1 MSDSRHREF
10 ITFLSSEDVIEKAN
24 ESLEGK
30 SWIPLIE
37 TSNAALISL
46 KTPMV
51 ATLFKRLFD
60 TKYAFIY
67 RSIEG
72 QLISASSENTVA
84 LVETLVLAATERP
97 VFEESFMSFL
107 DFFKEAP
114 QILERIV
121 VHYANRIVNQS
132 DSFVTG
138 LRDLKILY
146 EKVRRR
152 AEQFGVNLP
161 LSEFV
166 SSVFGLDTTLLPL
179 IESDLVDFLAK
190 FPPTEEGV
198 FRFLDNQI
206 KLAVGEY
213 DESSVEIQLS
223 RLETIIRE
231 IKRYCSTFM
240 KWLTVPDNLFI
251 AFLERGIRKHGTLA
265 TWLEGIKEARTEY
278 GLCQSHWE
286 EARKWY
292 FEKIS
297 ARILPSFQKSMAGWA
312 CWTIVEERQIKEP
325 LAHAGETMRYSARR
339 SEFRIIKAEESGG
352 VYVLCSI
359 DELTVSSLGLM
370 KAGRNFPF
378 NSIRTQLEEL
388 KLSREAFLD
397 SKDALFVGYTWKYLL
412 PGGGPDKEAKNNERI
427 ECFNYYVVTVSATGF
442 GVPLIKL
449 FFAKEESART
459 FIEFL
464 REARVMSTW
473 KEYPQN
479 GLPASLKAKQ
489 KNRLEYQNESNAE
502 DKDQKTVEDLIIER
516 LIEEDA
522 EEESEGPE
530 VPETKNKPISIDLL
544 EKINSLHYELE
555 WTVKRMNEI
564 EWNYCFPELDTAEL
578 GRVNLPE
585 MPEERDGFKELEEK
599 IESLAGK
606 ARKTVFRI
614 LSSEPE
620 REYTLQ
626 ELGLTF
632 WSVFVVAPKI
642 TSGGKPLIEVISGD
656 VPKLVWGTNF
666 DEETRD
672 LLRAR
677 FASEE

>member
-46 KTPMV
+46 KTPLV

-121 VHYANRIVNQS
+121 VHYANRIVNLS

-489 KNRLEYQNESNAE
+489 KNRSEYQSESNAE

-530 VPETKNKPISIDLL
+530 VPETKKKPISADLL

-555 WTVKRMNEI
+555 WSVKRMNEI
-564 EWNYCFPELDTAEL
+564 EWNYCFPELDTAEF

>member
-359 DELTVSSLGLM
+359 DELIVSSLGLM

-489 KNRLEYQNESNAE
+489 KNRSEYQCESNAE

-564 EWNYCFPELDTAEL
+564 EWNYCFPELDTAEF

>member
-166 SSVFGLDTTLLPL
+166 SSVFGFDTTLLPL

-489 KNRLEYQNESNAE
+489 KNRSEYQSESNAE

-530 VPETKNKPISIDLL
+530 VPETKNKPISADLL

-555 WTVKRMNEI
+555 WSVKRMNEI

>member
-1 MSDSRHREF
+1 
-10 ITFLSSEDVIEKAN
+10 LSSEDVIEKAN

-489 KNRLEYQNESNAE
+489 KNRSEYQSESNAE

-530 VPETKNKPISIDLL
+530 VPETKNKPISADLL

-555 WTVKRMNEI
+555 WSVKRMNEI

>member
-1 MSDSRHREF
+1 
-10 ITFLSSEDVIEKAN
+10 LSSEDVIEKAN

-370 KAGRNFPF
+370 KGGRNFPF

-489 KNRLEYQNESNAE
+489 KNRSEYQSESNAE

-530 VPETKNKPISIDLL
+530 VPETKKKPISADLL

-555 WTVKRMNEI
+555 WSVKRMNEI

-620 REYTLQ
+620 REFTLQ

>member
-325 LAHAGETMRYSARR
+325 LAHAGETMRYSA
-339 SEFRIIKAEESGG
+339 
-352 VYVLCSI
+352 
-359 DELTVSSLGLM
+359 
-370 KAGRNFPF
+370 
-378 NSIRTQLEEL
+378 
-388 KLSREAFLD
+388 
-397 SKDALFVGYTWKYLL
+397 
-412 PGGGPDKEAKNNERI
+412 
-427 ECFNYYVVTVSATGF
+427 
-442 GVPLIKL
+442 
-449 FFAKEESART
+449 
-459 FIEFL
+459 
-464 REARVMSTW
+464 
-473 KEYPQN
+473 
-479 GLPASLKAKQ
+479 
-489 KNRLEYQNESNAE
+489 
-502 DKDQKTVEDLIIER
+502 
-516 LIEEDA
+516 
-522 EEESEGPE
+522 
-530 VPETKNKPISIDLL
+530 
-544 EKINSLHYELE
+544 
-555 WTVKRMNEI
+555 
-564 EWNYCFPELDTAEL
+564 
-578 GRVNLPE
+578 
-585 MPEERDGFKELEEK
+585 
-599 IESLAGK
+599 
-606 ARKTVFRI
+606 
-614 LSSEPE
+614 
-620 REYTLQ
+620 
-626 ELGLTF
+626 
-632 WSVFVVAPKI
+632 
-642 TSGGKPLIEVISGD
+642 
-656 VPKLVWGTNF
+656 
-666 DEETRD
+666 
-672 LLRAR
+672 
-677 FASEE
+677 

>member
-1 MSDSRHREF
+1 LSDSRHREF

-72 QLISASSENTVA
+72 QLVSASSESTVA
-84 LVETLVLAATERP
+84 LVETLILAATERP
-97 VFEESFMSFL
+97 VFDESFMSFL

-359 DELTVSSLGLM
+359 DELIVSSLGLM

-489 KNRLEYQNESNAE
+489 KNRSEYQCESNAE

>member
-166 SSVFGLDTTLLPL
+166 SSVFGFDTTLLPL

-464 REARVMSTW
+464 KEARVMSTW

-489 KNRLEYQNESNAE
+489 KNRSEYQSESNAE

-522 EEESEGPE
+522 EEESERPE
-530 VPETKNKPISIDLL
+530 VPETKKKPISADLL

-555 WTVKRMNEI
+555 WSVKRMNEI

>member
-46 KTPMV
+46 KTPLV

-72 QLISASSENTVA
+72 QLISASSESTVA

-489 KNRLEYQNESNAE
+489 KNRSEYQSESNAE

-530 VPETKNKPISIDLL
+530 VPETKKKPISADLL

-555 WTVKRMNEI
+555 WSVKRMNEI
-564 EWNYCFPELDTAEL
+564 EWNYCFPELDTAEF

>member
-489 KNRLEYQNESNAE
+489 KNRSEYQNESNAE

-530 VPETKNKPISIDLL
+530 VPETKKKPISADLL

-555 WTVKRMNEI
+555 WSAKRMNEI

>member
-370 KAGRNFPF
+370 KGGRNFPF

-489 KNRLEYQNESNAE
+489 KNRSEYQNESNAE

-530 VPETKNKPISIDLL
+530 VPETKKKPISADLL

-555 WTVKRMNEI
+555 WSVKRMNEI
-564 EWNYCFPELDTAEL
+564 EWNYCFPELDTAEF

>member
-72 QLISASSENTVA
+72 QLISASSESTVA

-370 KAGRNFPF
+370 KGGRNFPF

-489 KNRLEYQNESNAE
+489 KNRSEYQSESNAE

-530 VPETKNKPISIDLL
+530 VPETKKKPISADLL

-555 WTVKRMNEI
+555 WSVKRMNEI
-564 EWNYCFPELDTAEL
+564 EWNYCFPELDTAEF

>member
-1 MSDSRHREF
+1 LSDSRHREF

-72 QLISASSENTVA
+72 QLISASSESTVA

-97 VFEESFMSFL
+97 VFDESFMSFL

-359 DELTVSSLGLM
+359 DELIVSSLGLM

-489 KNRLEYQNESNAE
+489 KNRSEYQCESNAE

>member
-464 REARVMSTW
+464 KEARVMSTW

-489 KNRLEYQNESNAE
+489 KNRSEYQSESNAE

-530 VPETKNKPISIDLL
+530 VPETKKKPISADLL

-555 WTVKRMNEI
+555 WSVKRMNEI
-564 EWNYCFPELDTAEL
+564 EWNYCFPELDTAEF

>member
-370 KAGRNFPF
+370 KGGRNFPF

-489 KNRLEYQNESNAE
+489 KNRSEYQSESNAE

-530 VPETKNKPISIDLL
+530 VPETKKKPISADLL

-555 WTVKRMNEI
+555 WSVKRMNEI

-620 REYTLQ
+620 REFTLQ

>member
-121 VHYANRIVNQS
+121 VHYANRIVNLS

-489 KNRLEYQNESNAE
+489 KNRSEYQSESNAE

-530 VPETKNKPISIDLL
+530 VPETKKKPISADLL

-555 WTVKRMNEI
+555 WSVKRMNEI
-564 EWNYCFPELDTAEL
+564 EWNYCFPELDTAEF

>member
-489 KNRLEYQNESNAE
+489 KNRSEYQNESNAE

-530 VPETKNKPISIDLL
+530 VPETKKKPISADLL

-555 WTVKRMNEI
+555 WSVKRMNEI
-564 EWNYCFPELDTAEL
+564 EWNYCFPELDTAEF

>member
-1 MSDSRHREF
+1 
-10 ITFLSSEDVIEKAN
+10 LSSEDVIEKAN

-359 DELTVSSLGLM
+359 DELIVSSLGLM

-489 KNRLEYQNESNAE
+489 KNRSEYQNESNAE

-530 VPETKNKPISIDLL
+530 VPETKKKPISADLL

-555 WTVKRMNEI
+555 WSVKRMNEI

>member
-370 KAGRNFPF
+370 KGGRNFPF

-489 KNRLEYQNESNAE
+489 KNRSEYQSESNAE

-530 VPETKNKPISIDLL
+530 VPETKKKPISADLL

-555 WTVKRMNEI
+555 WSVKRMNEI

>member
-489 KNRLEYQNESNAE
+489 KNRSEYQSESNAE

-530 VPETKNKPISIDLL
+530 VPETKKKPISADLL

-555 WTVKRMNEI
+555 WSVKRMNEI
-564 EWNYCFPELDTAEL
+564 EWNYCFPELDTAEF

>member
-1 MSDSRHREF
+1 LSDSRHREF

-489 KNRLEYQNESNAE
+489 KNRSEYQSESNAE

-530 VPETKNKPISIDLL
+530 VPETKKKPISADLL

-555 WTVKRMNEI
+555 WSVKRMNEI

>member
-489 KNRLEYQNESNAE
+489 KNRSEYQSESNAE

-530 VPETKNKPISIDLL
+530 VPETKNKPISADLL

-555 WTVKRMNEI
+555 WSVKRMNEI
-564 EWNYCFPELDTAEL
+564 EWNYCFPELDTAEF

>member
-489 KNRLEYQNESNAE
+489 KNRSEYQSESNAE

-530 VPETKNKPISIDLL
+530 VPETKNKPISADLL

-555 WTVKRMNEI
+555 WSVKRMNEI

>member
-46 KTPMV
+46 KTPLV

-489 KNRLEYQNESNAE
+489 KNRSEYQSESNAE

-530 VPETKNKPISIDLL
+530 VPETKKKPISADLL

-555 WTVKRMNEI
+555 WSVKRMNEI

>member
-1 MSDSRHREF
+1 
-10 ITFLSSEDVIEKAN
+10 
-24 ESLEGK
+24 
-30 SWIPLIE
+30 
-37 TSNAALISL
+37 
-46 KTPMV
+46 
-51 ATLFKRLFD
+51 
-60 TKYAFIY
+60 
-67 RSIEG
+67 
-72 QLISASSENTVA
+72 
-84 LVETLVLAATERP
+84 
-97 VFEESFMSFL
+97 
-107 DFFKEAP
+107 
-114 QILERIV
+114 
-121 VHYANRIVNQS
+121 
-132 DSFVTG
+132 
-138 LRDLKILY
+138 
-146 EKVRRR
+146 
-152 AEQFGVNLP
+152 
-161 LSEFV
+161 
-166 SSVFGLDTTLLPL
+166 
-179 IESDLVDFLAK
+179 
-190 FPPTEEGV
+190 
-198 FRFLDNQI
+198 
-206 KLAVGEY
+206 
-213 DESSVEIQLS
+213 
-223 RLETIIRE
+223 
-231 IKRYCSTFM
+231 M

-359 DELTVSSLGLM
+359 DELIVSSLGLM

-489 KNRLEYQNESNAE
+489 KNRSEYQCESNAE

>member
-489 KNRLEYQNESNAE
+489 KNRSEYQNESNAE

-530 VPETKNKPISIDLL
+530 VPETKNKPISADLL

-555 WTVKRMNEI
+555 WSVKRMNEI
-564 EWNYCFPELDTAEL
+564 EWNYCFPELDTAEF

>member
-166 SSVFGLDTTLLPL
+166 SSVFGFDTTLLPL

-489 KNRLEYQNESNAE
+489 KNRSEYQNESNAE

-530 VPETKNKPISIDLL
+530 VPETKKKPISADLL

-555 WTVKRMNEI
+555 WSVKRMNEI

>member
-1 MSDSRHREF
+1 
-10 ITFLSSEDVIEKAN
+10 LSSEDVIEKAN

-72 QLISASSENTVA
+72 QLISASSESTVA

-370 KAGRNFPF
+370 KGGRNFPF

-489 KNRLEYQNESNAE
+489 KNRSEYQSESNAE

-530 VPETKNKPISIDLL
+530 VPETKNKPISADLL

-555 WTVKRMNEI
+555 WSVKRMNEI

>member
-72 QLISASSENTVA
+72 QLVSASSESTVA
-84 LVETLVLAATERP
+84 LVETLILAATERP
-97 VFEESFMSFL
+97 VFDESFMSFL

-489 KNRLEYQNESNAE
+489 KNRSEYQCESNAE

>member
-489 KNRLEYQNESNAE
+489 KNRSEYQCESNAE

>member
-72 QLISASSENTVA
+72 QLISASSESTVA

-489 KNRLEYQNESNAE
+489 KNRSEYQSESNAE

-530 VPETKNKPISIDLL
+530 VPETKNKPISADLL

-555 WTVKRMNEI
+555 WSVKRMNEI
-564 EWNYCFPELDTAEL
+564 EWNYCFPELDTAEF

>member
-72 QLISASSENTVA
+72 QLVSASSESTVA
-84 LVETLVLAATERP
+84 LVETLILAATERP
-97 VFEESFMSFL
+97 VFDESFMSFL

-359 DELTVSSLGLM
+359 DELIVSSLGLM

>member
-489 KNRLEYQNESNAE
+489 KNRSEYQSESNAE

-530 VPETKNKPISIDLL
+530 VPETKKKPISADLL

-555 WTVKRMNEI
+555 WSVKRMNEI

>member
-1 MSDSRHREF
+1 
-10 ITFLSSEDVIEKAN
+10 LSSEDVIEKAN

-46 KTPMV
+46 KTPLV

-72 QLISASSENTVA
+72 QLISASSESTVA

-370 KAGRNFPF
+370 KGGRNFPF

-489 KNRLEYQNESNAE
+489 KNRSEYQSESNAE

-530 VPETKNKPISIDLL
+530 VPETKKKPISADLL

-555 WTVKRMNEI
+555 WSVKRMNEI
-564 EWNYCFPELDTAEL
+564 EWNYCFPELDTAEF

>member
-370 KAGRNFPF
+370 KGGRNFPF

-489 KNRLEYQNESNAE
+489 KNRSEYQSESNAE

-530 VPETKNKPISIDLL
+530 VPETKNKPISADLL

-555 WTVKRMNEI
+555 WSVKRMNEI